1 MKSEISE
8 RKLVKVFVY
17 YNSSMIYVW
26 PPSPLHTLLQCV
38 LNFFAPLVPSLCP
51 YLLLWC
57 RLVFSKGSAT
67 AVCRRASTALST
79 PCSGV
84 RLPLLHSMLA
94 AATAQAHGNKTLAIK
109 CVAIPII
116 ASMRSLLLYGC
127 IVISLGFPSFKFFCK
142 NEYSLKTC

>member
-1 MKSEISE
+1 MA
-8 RKLVKVFVY
+8 
-17 YNSSMIYVW
+17 
-26 PPSPLHTLLQCV
+26 PSPLHTLLQCV

-57 RLVFSKGSAT
+57 RLFF
-67 AVCRRASTALST
+67 RRALLLQYATVAPTSTALST

-127 IVISLGFPSFKFFCK
+127 IVISLGLPSFKFFAEM
-142 NEYSLKTC
+142 NILSIQID